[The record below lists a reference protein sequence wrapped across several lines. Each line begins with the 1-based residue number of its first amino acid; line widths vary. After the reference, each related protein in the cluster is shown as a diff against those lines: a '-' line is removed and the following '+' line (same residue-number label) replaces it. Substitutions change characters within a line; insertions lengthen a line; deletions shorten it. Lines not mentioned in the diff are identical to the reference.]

1 MYTKMMRVGI
11 MVLVGLLLVSGSSRA
26 ATSGPPA
33 PSVDE
38 LTNQFRAIIF
48 GTEFR
53 GFKPLNRI
61 KKWNG
66 PLRVTVK
73 AYGEVSERDS
83 DNTST
88 LKLKQVRV
96 NPQHLKHIQKHLETL
111 AALTGL
117 ETEDVKNTNKSTNF
131 EIKIVPRNQ
140 LINPNLVAVDPI
152 LLRRLGGQGGCYF
165 LMWHSEKLGVID
177 RVVIVVNSDRIDAR
191 IEHCLLEEMTQSLG
205 LPNDAGSPWTSIF
218 SNEGYITSLTRADRI
233 MIKTLYDPRLKP
245 AMDREEAMVMAR
257 KIIGELDRS
266 MP

>member
-1 MYTKMMRVGI
+1 MRAG
-11 MVLVGLLLVSGSSRA
+11 VLAFVGLMLVSNFVW
-26 ATSGPPA
+26 ATTHSPPA

-38 LTNQFRAIIF
+38 LTKQFHAIIF
-48 GTEFR
+48 GSEFK
-53 GFKPLNRI
+53 GFKPLERI

-73 AYGEVSERDS
+73 TYGEVSERDS
-83 DNTST
+83 NNNPT
-88 LKLKQVRV
+88 LKLKQKRV
-96 NPQHLKHIQKHLETL
+96 NPQHLKHIRKHLKAL
-111 AALTGL
+111 ADLTGL
-117 ETEDVKNTNKSTNF
+117 ATEDVRNTDKPANF

-140 LINPNLVAVDPI
+140 LTNPNLVAVDPK

-165 LMWHSEKLGVID
+165 LMWHSEGQGTID

-218 SNEGYITSLTRADRI
+218 SNEGFITSLTRADRI
-233 MIKTLYDPRLKP
+233 MVKTLYDPRLKP
-245 AMDREEAMVMAR
+245 AMDREEAMEVAR

-266 MP
+266 LP